1 MWKPT
6 LASFMFIFAFLLTPA
21 NAAYDRN
28 QAVPVE
34 KVLYGDVTSVRNITE
49 TQLIEDRNQGWK
61 TFGGALVGGV
71 IGHQFGGGSG
81 RDVATI
87 LGALI
92 GGGIGNR
99 YGSGTSVQSFK
110 LVELMINQEDGT
122 QVMVIQDYD
131 SGMVFNAGD
140 RVRVVYLQGGVRID
154 LAM

>member
-131 SGMVFNAGD
+131 PGMVFNVGD

>member
-6 LASFMFIFAFLLTPA
+6 LASFMFIFAFILSPA
-21 NAAYDRN
+21 SAGYDRN

-34 KVLYGDVTSVRNITE
+34 KVLYGDITSVRNITE
-49 TQLIEDRNQGWK
+49 TQLIEDRNRGWK
-61 TFGGALVGGV
+61 TFGGALAGGV
-71 IGHQFGGGSG
+71 IGNQFGGGSG

-99 YGSGTSVQSFK
+99 YGSGTSVQSLK
-110 LVELMINQEDGT
+110 LVELIINQEDGT

-131 SGMVFNAGD
+131 AGMVFNAGD
-140 RVRVVYLQGGVRID
+140 RVRVVYLQGGVRVD
-154 LAM
+154 VAM

>member
-34 KVLYGDVTSVRNITE
+34 KVLYGDATSVRNITE

-131 SGMVFNAGD
+131 PGMVFNAGD

>member
-6 LASFMFIFAFLLTPA
+6 LASFMFIFAFLLNSA
-21 NAAYDRN
+21 NAGYDRN

-131 SGMVFNAGD
+131 PGMVFNAGD

>member
-1 MWKPT
+1 
-6 LASFMFIFAFLLTPA
+6 MFIFAFLLTPA

-131 SGMVFNAGD
+131 PGMVFNAGD